1 MLSALFRGH
10 CRSIQ
15 LPYRALSRVHSGVVV
30 WRPGIDSSC
39 IDFPTLCK
47 DLVFVD
53 KFAIRWIR
61 SRGNDRDN
69 GHHSSGNDSHSTE
82 QKEESSNSGDQN
94 PEKPKVDP
102 ALLRKL
108 RIYVLIV
115 GGLSFV
121 MSFLILSQMATG
133 QGQMEGLQPEFL
145 SRQGIDMKTFVT
157 SYLRAGE
164 VRRIIFCPDYSRAV
178 AFLHEGAVIDGKK
191 AYEPVVVV
199 AYSKDAQ
206 QFWADIRKEEDDMG
220 ISLSDGV
227 QIDLFRGMTTFRMIE
242 LALGVLIIAWLLTQY
257 GRLMRQRFLAKKQKN
272 NGSSGG
278 DSK

>member
-164 VRRIIFCPDYSRAV
+164 
-178 AFLHEGAVIDGKK
+178 

-272 NGSSGG
+272 NGSGGG